1 MSHNIGVKYTEKE
14 SMGETETYE
23 GYVRRMSEFYTKN
36 ISDCNPRRFEK
47 HHDLFAYDKFGNLIQ
62 EIIPECYAT
71 KKPYVVYDPIRI
83 HYIDQIDN
91 EYTRYYRHKHHYYR
105 PHMEQ
110 FYEQC
115 GKCDAME
122 RAVIALNKSSNTV
135 YEFERH
141 EYSLMTTYNP
151 FRKIISL
158 GCGVVRRDD
167 IFTLIEQKINKGVSA
182 FKQFWT
188 L

>member
-36 ISDCNPRRFEK
+36 ISDCNSRRF
-47 HHDLFAYDKFGNLIQ
+47 DKFGNITDKDT
-62 EIIPECYAT
+62 PECNAT
-71 KKPYVVYDPIRI
+71 EKPYVVYNPIRT
-83 HYIDQIDN
+83 HYIDPETD
-91 EYTRYYRHKHHYYR
+91 EYTKYYRHEHQYYR

-115 GKCDAME
+115 GRCEAIE

-141 EYSLMTTYNP
+141 EYGLMTTYNP

-158 GCGVVRRDD
+158 GCGVVRRDN